1 VKYCFESLVGRW
13 RDTKAK
19 ASTYEVS
26 VHDSKVTIRTTRHD
40 GLVLVTTG
48 LVRRDVN
55 SGCIIWGQP
64 GPRQYWLSEL
74 DSRSLKWRHQ
84 RLAAF
89 VWHRVGECPVPPK
102 SEEDRPTQTSPSPSK
117 LRQELKAQHDKECEN
132 DLDTAGRSKSSLQA
146 EAGAEG
152 PEAKSRGASSST
164 VAQGKQSHSQKG
176 ACGQEDDRGASG
188 SAETQGKQGRSQ
200 SAGKEIILVT
210 AEEVKKRKLKLAPL
224 PPEEVKKARK
234 LAPPPLRRSD
244 VRQEEDRGASGCA
257 GSQGKRGASGC
268 DGSQGKRGRSHGK
281 PSKAAPKVPGLQN
294 LGRCHETASPSAAA
308 DEVKKAEARMPQ
320 RVRRSQ
326 PELCDTHVETVEPTL
341 SARLRAL
348 LALV

>member
-1 VKYCFESLVGRW
+1 MKYCFESLVGRW

-26 VHDSKVTIRTTRHD
+26 VHDSKVTIHTTRHD
-40 GLVLVTTG
+40 GLVLDTTG
-48 LVRRDVN
+48 LVHWDVN
-55 SGCIIWGQP
+55 SGCIIWGQQ

-102 SEEDRPTQTSPSPSK
+102 GKQLYSQK
-117 LRQELKAQHDKECEN
+117 
-132 DLDTAGRSKSSLQA
+132 G
-146 EAGAEG
+146 
-152 PEAKSRGASSST
+152 
-164 VAQGKQSHSQKG
+164 AQGKQ
-176 ACGQEDDRGASG
+176 G
-188 SAETQGKQGRSQ
+188 SSQ
-200 SAGKEIILVT
+200 SVGKETILVT

-234 LAPPPLRRSD
+234 LAPPPFRRSD

-308 DEVKKAEARMPQ
+308 EEVKKAEARMPQ

-348 LALV
+348 LTLV